1 MTMNI
6 FKSLNRG
13 KTVRILIK
21 IMLVISA
28 VILFVFAR
36 FSATGTF
43 YARKYMEMESALVED
58 SASKNILMFIL
69 FLILSLILGVMW
81 KKLFKNRENKAA
93 FIFLFISS
101 AVMLLAGFFFLRHH
115 PYYMEGDQL
124 NTFYGGVYA
133 SMEGSEIRYA
143 MFMPGGYFG
152 IYPQQKGLAYIYM
165 ILYGFFGDRLFTVMK
180 YFHLIYPQMIL
191 YAGYGAMSKSRV
203 LPFTKV
209 LYCLMILFCLPLYLY
224 LPYMYGDLPSIAFSF
239 CSMYFMSVLI
249 TDHKKAMIIPMSI
262 FAALAVF
269 VRMQVWI
276 FVIAAVITLCLKAAD
291 QRKKALAVGAACM
304 VLFSFAGTHAVEKYF
319 DSVSGYGHVEGVPSV
334 CWVAMGLQMND
345 GYPGTYSRLNQGL
358 FEDNDFD
365 ADKTAAVAKEYVKE
379 SLTYMKDNPAYTR
392 AFFSLKLRL
401 EWTNPDFE
409 GFFSSGKCWSDASG
423 VSADEVPGWLRDLYS
438 GDLCVKALKYSN
450 YYQSAVYMA
459 CFVLTLI
466 CLFGRKKEIS
476 SVTVLSLIY
485 MIGGFL
491 FFAVWENKSR
501 YVLPFFIC
509 LVWCAPIAVN
519 ELANLFQRAKKSS

>member
-1 MTMNI
+1 MNI

-13 KTVRILIK
+13 KTVRFLIR

-28 VILFVFAR
+28 AVLFVLTR
-36 FSATGTF
+36 FSVTGTF
-43 YARKYMEMESALVED
+43 YARQYMGMESQLMQD
-58 SASKNILMFIL
+58 SVLKNILMFIL
-69 FLILSLILGVMW
+69 FLSLSLILGGMW
-81 KKLFKNRENKAA
+81 KKLFKTGENKAA
-93 FIFLFISS
+93 FVILLISS
-101 AVMLLAGFFFLRHH
+101 AAMFLAGLFFLIRH

-133 SMEGSEIRYA
+133 SMEDSDVRYA

-152 IYPQQKGLAYIYM
+152 IYPQQKGLAFIYM

-180 YFHLIYPQMIL
+180 FFHLIYPQLIL

-209 LYCLMILFCLPLYLY
+209 LYCLMLLFCLPLYLY

-249 TDHKKAMIIPMSI
+249 TDHKKIMVIPMGI

-291 QRKKALAVGAACM
+291 QRKKILVLGAALM
-304 VLFSFAGTHAVEKYF
+304 VLFSMAGTYAVEKYY

-334 CWVAMGLQMND
+334 CWVAMGLRMKD
-345 GYPGTYSRLNQGL
+345 GYPGVYSRLNQGL
-358 FEDNDFD
+358 FEDNGFD
-365 ADKTAAVAKEYVKE
+365 ADKTAADAKEYIKE
-379 SLTYMKDNPAYTR
+379 SLDYMKNDPAYTR

-401 EWTNPDFE
+401 EWTNPDYE
-409 GFFSSGKCWSDASG
+409 GFFSSGKCWSDESG
-423 VSADEVPGWLRDLYS
+423 VTSDKVPAKLTDLYR
-438 GDLCVKALKYSN
+438 GNLCVKALNFAN

-501 YVLPFFIC
+501 YILPFFIC

-519 ELANLFQRAKKSS
+519 ELANLFSGVKKSS